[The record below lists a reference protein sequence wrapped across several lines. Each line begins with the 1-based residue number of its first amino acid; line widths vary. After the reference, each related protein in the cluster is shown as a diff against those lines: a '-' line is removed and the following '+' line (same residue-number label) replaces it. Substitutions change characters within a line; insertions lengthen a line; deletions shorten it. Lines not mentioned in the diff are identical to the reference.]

1 MSNVVPL
8 YGFGG
13 GGGAALNFSVVG
25 NPQPASP
32 KENTI
37 WVNTDVKITGY
48 VFSAVE
54 PADPAE
60 GMVWFS
66 TGASSPVG
74 FNTLKK
80 NCVMVYPLSA
90 RQYISGAWVDKTAKI
105 YQNGAWVE
113 WAPEPFYIFKSG
125 KGALVPLVK
134 YSSGGI
140 SISIE
145 TDSIV
150 HKITGGNQAA
160 IMATEAAVDLD
171 GFTTLNALVNCTAA
185 NNSDA
190 DRPTLGLFSSAV
202 TKWEDSRDKSRYI
215 AAAYITANSKDTVYS
230 VPIPSGL
237 ETAYVVYGG
246 GSTANIYDIWLE

>member
-1 MSNVVPL
+1 MIYVV
-8 YGFGG
+8 GG
-13 GGGAALNFSVVG
+13 GGGNSLNFNVVNG
-25 NPQPASP
+25 WDSPPSNP
-32 KENTI
+32 KENTS
-37 WVNTDVKITGY
+37 WVNTGVVITSW
-48 VFSAVE
+48 VFSATQ
-54 PADPAE
+54 PANPAQ

-66 TGASSPVG
+66 TGASSPVA
-74 FNTLKK
+74 FNALKK
-80 NCVMVYPLSA
+80 NSIMVYPMSA
-90 RQYISGAWVDKTAKI
+90 RIYNNGEWSEKEAKI

>member
-1 MSNVVPL
+1 MIYVV
-8 YGFGG
+8 GG
-13 GGGAALNFSVVG
+13 GGGNSLNFNVVNG
-25 NPQPASP
+25 WDSPPSNP

-37 WVNTDVKITGY
+37 WVNTGVVITSW
-48 VFSAVE
+48 VFSATQ
-54 PADPAE
+54 PANPAQ

-66 TGASSPVG
+66 TGASSPVA
-74 FNTLKK
+74 FNALKK
-80 NCVMVYPLSA
+80 NSIMVYPMSA
-90 RQYISGAWVDKTAKI
+90 RIYNNGEWSEKEAKI